1 MPTRRLPFRDPRT
14 VARDIPGVL
23 DILFPRLSG
32 GLVASMN
39 RKMFRFE
46 GLAAIP
52 EELIEASRLQKS
64 MLFELAVVRAESL
77 LADERD
83 SNWEKCIDIA
93 VARQRRH
100 FDARIPDRLSE
111 EDIALADWAAR
122 NLLMMLRS
130 VRAQY
135 PTYSLSISPSVPG
148 LGWISSGVGDFSL
161 GPLLIEV
168 KHTDRNFVSGDFR
181 QVLIY
186 WLLKYS
192 AALERD
198 EEVWTDCLLLNPRRN
213 SALFVNFDFLLLS
226 ASSGLNRIETLELM
240 RSILDR
246 DFEKRQ

>member
-1 MPTRRLPFRDPRT
+1 MPSRRLPFRDPRT

-46 GLAAIP
+46 DVTAIP
-52 EELIEASRLQKS
+52 EERIAASRLQKS
-64 MLFELAVVRAESL
+64 MLFELAVVRAENL
-77 LADERD
+77 LADDND
-83 SNWEKCIDIA
+83 SNWQKCVDMA

-100 FDARIPDRLSE
+100 FDARIPDHLSE
-111 EDIALADWAAR
+111 EDIVLADWAAR
-122 NLLMMLRS
+122 NLLTMLRS
-130 VRAQY
+130 VCAQY
-135 PTYSLSISPSVPG
+135 PTNSLSIGPSVPG
-148 LGWISSGVGDFSL
+148 LGWISSGVGDFSI

-168 KHTDRNFVSGDFR
+168 KHTDRNFVAGDFR

-192 AALERD
+192 ASLERD

-226 ASSGLNRIETLELM
+226 ASAGLNRIETLELM

>member
-1 MPTRRLPFRDPRT
+1 MPSRRLPIRDPRT

-52 EELIEASRLQKS
+52 EDRIEASRLQKS
-64 MLFELAVVRAESL
+64 MLFELAVARAESL
-77 LADERD
+77 LADESD

-111 EDIALADWAAR
+111 EDIVLADWAAR
-122 NLLMMLRS
+122 NLLTMLRS
-130 VRAQY
+130 VCAQY
-135 PTYSLSISPSVPG
+135 PTSSLSIGPSVPG

-161 GPLLIEV
+161 GPFLIEV

-186 WLLKYS
+186 WLLRYS
-192 AALERD
+192 ASLERD

-226 ASSGLNRIETLELM
+226 ASAGLNRIETLELM

-246 DFEKRQ
+246 AFEKRQ

>member
-1 MPTRRLPFRDPRT
+1 

-32 GLVASMN
+32 GLVSSIN
-39 RKMFRFE
+39 RKMFRFD

-52 EELIEASRLQKS
+52 DERIEASRLQRS

-77 LADERD
+77 LVDASD
-83 SNWEKCIDIA
+83 SNWQKCIDIA
-93 VARQRRH
+93 IARQQRH
-100 FDARIPDRLSE
+100 FDARIPDGLSE
-111 EDIALADWAAR
+111 EDIVLADWAAR
-122 NLLMMLRS
+122 NLLEMLRS

-135 PTYSLSISPSVPG
+135 PTYSLSISPLVPG

-161 GPLLIEV
+161 GPILIEV

-181 QVLIY
+181 QVLMY

-192 AALERD
+192 ASLERD

-213 SALFVNFDFLLLS
+213 SAVFFNFDFLLLS
-226 ASSGLNRIETLELM
+226 ASSGLNRVETLELM
-240 RSILDR
+240 RSILDH
-246 DFEKRQ
+246 DFDKLQ

>member
-1 MPTRRLPFRDPRT
+1 
-14 VARDIPGVL
+14 
-23 DILFPRLSG
+23 
-32 GLVASMN
+32 
-39 RKMFRFE
+39 MFRFE

-52 EELIEASRLQKS
+52 EERLEASRLQKS
-64 MLFELAVVRAESL
+64 MLFELAVVRAEAL
-77 LADERD
+77 LADGSD
-83 SNWEKCIDIA
+83 DNWEQCIDIA

-111 EDIALADWAAR
+111 EDISLADWAAR
-122 NLLMMLRS
+122 NLLAMLKS
-130 VRAQY
+130 VCAQH
-135 PTYSLSISPSVPG
+135 PSASLSVGPSVPG

-161 GPLLIEV
+161 GHLLIEV

-192 AALERD
+192 ASLERD

-213 SALFVNFDFLLLS
+213 SALYFNFDFLLMS
-226 ASSGLNRIETLELM
+226 ASPGLDRIETLELM

-246 DFEKRQ
+246 AFEQQQ

>member
-1 MPTRRLPFRDPRT
+1 MRDPRT

-32 GLVASMN
+32 GLVASIN
-39 RKMFRFE
+39 RKTFRFQN
-46 GLAAIP
+46 LVAIP
-52 EELIEASRLQKS
+52 EDRVEASRLQKS

-83 SNWEKCIDIA
+83 HNWERLIHIA
-93 VARQRRH
+93 VERQRRH
-100 FDARIPDRLSE
+100 FDARIPDRLSDD
-111 EDIALADWAAR
+111 DIALADWAAQ
-122 NLLMMLRS
+122 NLLAMLRS

-135 PTYSLSISPSVPG
+135 PAHSLSCSPSIPG

-168 KHTDRNFVSGDFR
+168 KHTDRNFISGDFR

-186 WLLKYS
+186 WLLKY
-192 AALERD
+192 AASLERD
-198 EEVWTDCLLLNPRRN
+198 EDVWTDCLLLNPRRN

-226 ASSGLNRIETLELM
+226 ASSGSNRIEVLELL

-246 DFEKRQ
+246 DFEKWQ